1 MTLENSNNP
10 DNQIAVFRYGII
22 APVLHDSAN
31 GQTRYFKD
39 MAQKIFDVP
48 VYGRKQ
54 YNWKTFKS
62 WLRSYRLA
70 GFDGLKPKTRTDKG
84 ASRIVDEQLAQIIT
98 HKFDEFPYLNVA
110 GLYRML
116 VDEGC
121 IVNGIPCENTV
132 RTFVRCHHLK
142 PQAHDPVPRKKFEKP
157 HINELWLSDFMH
169 GHHFSID
176 GAKRKLFLCGVI
188 DDHSRLIVGAT
199 WTLSENTEALEL
211 VLKDAFLTY
220 GLPKRLY
227 CDNGAVYASSHLQI
241 VCARLAVALL
251 HSKPYDSPARGKI
264 ERFWRTVREGFLPLV
279 STAQTYSLEQFNL
292 LFADWLDKQ
301 YHRRIHHGIAQTPLD
316 RYLDDAQT
324 TPVTRMTR
332 DELDRFFYQTF
343 TRRVKN
349 DATVSLD
356 ATLFEVPARYI
367 GANVELRHPTGQ
379 PGNVWIYEND
389 QPIVKIQPVDPVFN
403 SNKPLIG
410 IQYHQRQSQ
419 PNHAKENESC

>member
-1 MTLENSNNP
+1 MTHEPPKNP
-10 DNQIAVFRYGII
+10 DEQIAIFRYGII

-39 MAQKIFDVP
+39 MANKTFDVP
-48 VYGRKQ
+48 VFGRRQ

-62 WLRSYRLA
+62 WLRSFRVA
-70 GFDGLKPKTRTDKG
+70 GFDGLKPNTRNDKG
-84 ASRIVDEQLAQIIT
+84 VSRRVDEHLAHIIT
-98 HKFDEFPYLNVA
+98 QKFDEFPFLNVS

-116 VDEGC
+116 CHEGA

-132 RTFVRCHHLK
+132 RKFVKKNKLK
-142 PQAHDPVPRKKFEKP
+142 PQPNDPIPRKKFEKP

-169 GHHFSID
+169 GHYFIID
-176 GAKRKLFLCGVI
+176 GAKRKLFLCGII
-188 DDHSRLIVGAT
+188 DDHSRLIVGAR

-211 VLKDAFLTY
+211 TLKDAFLTY

-241 VCARLAVALL
+241 VCARLTVALL

-264 ERFWRTVREGFLPLV
+264 ERFWRTVRDGFLPLV
-279 STAQTYSLEQFNL
+279 SRATQYSLEQFNV
-292 LFADWLDKQ
+292 LFSDWLDKQ

-316 RYLDDAQT
+316 RYLNDAQIT
-324 TPVTRMTR
+324 TVNRMTR
-332 DELDRFFYQTF
+332 DELDLYFYQTF

-349 DATVSLD
+349 DATVSLN
-356 ATLFEVPARYI
+356 ATLFEVPATYI
-367 GANVELRHPTGQ
+367 GANVQLRHPTGQ
-379 PGNVWIYEND
+379 PTNVWIYEND

-403 SNKPLIG
+403 SSKPVIG
-410 IQYHQRQSQ
+410 IQYNQSQ
-419 PNHAKENESC
+419 PKENKSC